1 MERKELEQ
9 LLRLAR
15 QNVFNDD
22 DIIADQAHRD
32 IISLKRKIASLRDDE
47 WHKREQARFE
57 RQNQFMRLWE

>member
-47 WHKREQARFE
+47 WQKREQARFE